1 MRARRVRREST
12 VSVDAFKSAM
22 RCFPTGVTVIT
33 TFVAGRAHGFT
44 ANAFTSLSVEPPS
57 VLICVHHG
65 ARSHLL
71 ITESERFCVNILRA
85 EQRSIADHFSESGD
99 DKQFDGVPYARDPDG
114 APQLVGS
121 LAWFDCAVSEAQT
134 VATHTIFIGIVLRCE
149 SDPTGKPLG
158 YLHGRFQ
165 E

>member
-1 MRARRVRREST
+1 MTPERT
-12 VSVDAFKSAM
+12 VNVDAFKSTM

-57 VLICVHHG
+57 VLICVHRG

-71 ITESERFCVNILRA
+71 ITESGRFCVNILRT
-85 EQRSIADHFSESGD
+85 EQRSIAEHFSESGD
-99 DKQFDGVPYARDPDG
+99 DAQFEGVPYLRDPEG
-114 APQLVGS
+114 APQLAGS
-121 LAWFDCAVSEAQT
+121 LAWLDCAVSEEHT
-134 VATHTIFIGIVLRCE
+134 VATHTIFIGIVLRCDN
-149 SDPTGKPLG
+149 DPEGRPLG
-158 YLHGRFQ
+158 YHQGRFQ